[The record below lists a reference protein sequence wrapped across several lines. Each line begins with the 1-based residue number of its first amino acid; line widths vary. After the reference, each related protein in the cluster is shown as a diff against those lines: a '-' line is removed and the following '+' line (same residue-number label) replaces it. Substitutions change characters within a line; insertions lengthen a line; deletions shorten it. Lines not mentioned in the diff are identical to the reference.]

1 MKENLYQFLAGNEYP
16 GRGICIGKTPGGN
29 KVMIAYF
36 IMGRSVNSRNRVF
49 DPIDGGIR
57 TLAADPSKMTDP
69 HLIIYNPVL
78 TYDDKTIVTNGD
90 QTDTI
95 RNFLASNDFP
105 GFGFEAALNTRTFED
120 DKPNWTPRISGV
132 VDMRKGGY
140 KLSILKSCE
149 GDEKRVQRFTFDYS
163 EPLPGEGHFIS
174 TYKCNGTP
182 IPSFAGEPLCVAID
196 EESPDKYADK
206 LWRTLN
212 EENKVSLFVRAIDLK
227 TQAYKDVIINK
238 YKKVEE

>member
-1 MKENLYQFLAGNEYP
+1 MKENIYKYLAGNEYP
-16 GRGICIGKTPGGN
+16 GRGICVGLTPGGK

-49 DPIDGGIR
+49 DPIEGGIR
-57 TLAADPSKMTDP
+57 TLAADHSKMTDP

-78 TYDDKTIVTNGD
+78 TYENTTIVTNGD

-95 RNFLASNDFP
+95 RHFMARNDFP

-120 DKPNWTPRISGV
+120 DEPNWTPRISGM
-132 VDMRKGGY
+132 VDMRTGAY
-140 KLSILKSCE
+140 KLNILKSNE
-149 GDEKRVQRFTFDYS
+149 GNEGSLQRFTFDY
-163 EPLPGEGHFIS
+163 PQPVAVEGHFIS

-182 IPSFAGEPLCVAID
+182 IPSFAGEPLRVDID
-196 EESPDKYADK
+196 EEDPNEYAGK
-206 LWRTLN
+206 LWEALN

-227 TQAYKDVIINK
+227 NQAYDDVIINK
-238 YKKVEE
+238 YKVVEG